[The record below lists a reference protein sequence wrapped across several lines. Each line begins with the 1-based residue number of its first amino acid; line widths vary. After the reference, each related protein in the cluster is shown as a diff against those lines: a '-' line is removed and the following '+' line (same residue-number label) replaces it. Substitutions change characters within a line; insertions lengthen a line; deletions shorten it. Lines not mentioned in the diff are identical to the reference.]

1 MPTKKVM
8 LPVGL
13 PHYSNPP
20 QHKHKTMN
28 QILSE
33 VWPFIL
39 TAGLS
44 VLISYV
50 GGIQKMQVKMAVLEQ
65 EVNNLRKR
73 TDKHSETTDNILEAI
88 NDVKSNVSKQ
98 LTDISLDLTRIR
110 TTLSIMDKIK
120 DMDAHQ
126 IK

>member
-1 MPTKKVM
+1 
-8 LPVGL
+8 
-13 PHYSNPP
+13 
-20 QHKHKTMN
+20 MN

>member
-1 MPTKKVM
+1 
-8 LPVGL
+8 
-13 PHYSNPP
+13 
-20 QHKHKTMN
+20 
-28 QILSE
+28 
-33 VWPFIL
+33 
-39 TAGLS
+39 
-44 VLISYV
+44 
-50 GGIQKMQVKMAVLEQ
+50 MQVKMAVLEQ

-126 IK
+126 I

>member
-1 MPTKKVM
+1 
-8 LPVGL
+8 
-13 PHYSNPP
+13 
-20 QHKHKTMN
+20 MN

-33 VWPFIL
+33 IWPFIL